1 MEYVEETLKRHVNS
15 CMDTLIETT
24 HRLQEIELEIFIA
37 ITKRTGD
44 VEETG
49 HYLEPYFFDFES

>member
-24 HRLQEIELEIFIA
+24 HRLQAIELEIFIA
-37 ITKRTGD
+37 INKITEN

-49 HYLEPYFFDFES
+49 HK

>member
-1 MEYVEETLKRHVNS
+1 MEYIEETLKRHVNS

-24 HRLQEIELEIFIA
+24 HRLQEIELKIFVA
-37 ITKRTGD
+37 INKITEN

-49 HYLEPYFFDFES
+49 HK

>member
-15 CMDTLIETT
+15 CMYTLIETT
-24 HRLQEIELEIFIA
+24 HRLQEIEPEIFIA

-49 HYLEPYFFDFES
+49 HK

>member
-1 MEYVEETLKRHVNS
+1 MKYIEETLKRHVNS
-15 CMDTLIETT
+15 CMYTLIETT

-49 HYLEPYFFDFES
+49 HKW

>member
-1 MEYVEETLKRHVNS
+1 MKYVEETLKRHINL

-24 HRLQEIELEIFIA
+24 HRLQALELEIFIA

-49 HYLEPYFFDFES
+49 HKW

>member
-24 HRLQEIELEIFIA
+24 HSLQALELEIFIA
-37 ITKRTGD
+37 INKITEN

-49 HYLEPYFFDFES
+49 HYLEPYFF

>member
-1 MEYVEETLKRHVNS
+1 MEYVEETLRRHVNS

-37 ITKRTGD
+37 INKIIEN
-44 VEETG
+44 VEEIG
-49 HYLEPYFFDFES
+49 HK